1 MTYAPLPHA
10 PTPYAPAFDIS
21 HVESYVADLATAAA
35 ELTGAYGFR
44 PVARAVSEDAESLAL
59 RQGRI
64 TLVLTQARSPRHRGA
79 DYVLAHGDG
88 VGDIA
93 LAVDDV
99 PSAFAEAVSR
109 GAVPLAVPTRHADG
123 RTTAV
128 IAGFGDVVHTLVEP
142 GPDGLPPGFTALP
155 DAAGDLA
162 DDLLE
167 DLDHFAVC
175 LPAGELERTVDFYT
189 QVLGFRMIFRELIKV
204 GAQAMDS
211 KVVQSAT
218 GKVTL
223 TLIEPDTSAE
233 PGQIDRFLD
242 DHGGPGVQH
251 LAFAARDIVR
261 AVGTLRERDVEFLS
275 VPDAYYT
282 MLADRMELTRH
293 GIPALHDLNVL
304 VDEDHDGQ
312 LFQIFTRSTHPRR
325 TLFHEVIERFG
336 ARTFGSGNIKALYE
350 AVEAE
355 RLGAGEVLR

>member
-1 MTYAPLPHA
+1 MTYAP
-10 PTPYAPAFDIS
+10 AFGIS
-21 HVESYVADLATAAA
+21 HVEHYVADLTTAAA
-35 ELTGAYGFR
+35 EFTGAYGFR
-44 PVARAVSEDAESLAL
+44 PVARAASGEAESLVL

-88 VGDIA
+88 VADIA
-93 LAVDDV
+93 FTVADV
-99 PSAFAEAVSR
+99 PAAFDEAVSR
-109 GAVPLAVPTRHADG
+109 GAVPLAVPRRHEDG

-128 IAGFGDVVHTLVEP
+128 VAGFGDVVHTLVEP
-142 GPDGLPPGFTALP
+142 GPDGLPPGFTALA
-155 DAAGDLA
+155 DASEAPAGE
-162 DDLLE
+162 LLDE
-167 DLDHFAVC
+167 LDHFAVC
-175 LPAGELERTVDFYT
+175 LRAGELERTVDFYT
-189 QVLGFRMIFRELIKV
+189 QVLGFKMIFSELIKV

-218 GKVTL
+218 GEVTL
-223 TLIEPDTSAE
+223 TLIQPDTSAE
-233 PGQIDRFLD
+233 PGQIDRFLEE
-242 DHGGPGVQH
+242 HGGSGVQH
-251 LAFAARDIVR
+251 LAFAAGDVVR
-261 AVGTLRERDVEFLS
+261 AVGTLRERGVDFLS

-293 GIPALHDLNVL
+293 STEELHGLDIL

-355 RLGAGEVLR
+355 RLSTEDVLR